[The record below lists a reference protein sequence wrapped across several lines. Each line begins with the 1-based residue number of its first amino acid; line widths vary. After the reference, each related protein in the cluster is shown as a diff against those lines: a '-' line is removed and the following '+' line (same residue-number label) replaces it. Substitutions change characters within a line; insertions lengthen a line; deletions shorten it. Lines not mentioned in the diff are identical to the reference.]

1 MKHDWKNIERNNN
14 PNITIEA
21 TNTCCALKKKKKGN
35 RQRET
40 ISRGENREKEK
51 EGGGKKR
58 ILNLHRVV
66 TTSKRPPNVES
77 HPPLRSIEIEAAR
90 LSSTKAARVENWS
103 SVRGRGSEGDVAKT

>member
-1 MKHDWKNIERNNN
+1 MCI
-14 PNITIEA
+14 
-21 TNTCCALKKKKKGN
+21 KKKKKK
-35 RQRET
+35 ET
-40 ISRGENREKEK
+40 GKEK
-51 EGGGKKR
+51 LLAAEKIEKKKRREGGKKR